1 MSILKY
7 AVIFV
12 AAVIAGMFMF
22 FRRKKDGSNRKA

>member
-12 AAVIAGMFMF
+12 AAVIAGAFIYM
-22 FRRKKDGSNRKA
+22 RKKNAGKKA